1 MILFFA
7 FLLTGFISIVIG
19 LIFIINPKFLIKASE
34 VGNKIIFSDENLIH
48 YPRFLGVVL
57 FIVNII
63 ILSVSLIY

>member
-19 LIFIINPKFLIKASE
+19 LIFIINPKLLIKASE
-34 VGNKIIFSDENLIH
+34 VGNKIIFSDEHLIH
-48 YPRFLGVVL
+48 YPRFLGFVL
-57 FIVNII
+57 FIISII